1 MLLVAPLTECLS
13 IDEMAVVGSFLNVLG
28 DLLAL
33 NSAYLSYVQDEEAPT
48 NKQENQT
55 DQNDYEVIQKSIEK
69 IVSIIEPTLVAIMSI
84 IIGGILIAVML
95 PLANIMSQIG

>member
-1 MLLVAPLTECLS
+1 MVIMVAIPIHPRAIDGLAVLLVAPLTECLS
-13 IDEMAVVGSFLNVLG
+13 IDEMAVVGFFLNVLG

-48 NKQENQT
+48 NKQANQT

-69 IVSIIEPTLVAIMSI
+69 IQEELKKIQQEKK
-84 IIGGILIAVML
+84 
-95 PLANIMSQIG
+95 N